1 MEARLEA
8 YERGAKRRQGSRS
21 VASAERRAVQR
32 KAEQPSGGMANWP
45 EGQLL
50 PDGWDEMDFGT
61 RLGELYTGKRGLL
74 FWFNKAA
81 YASIFII
88 LGGWVIFR
96 FVLPA
101 LGLYSLTNDLSTPP
115 AP

>member
-1 MEARLEA
+1 MA
-8 YERGAKRRQGSRS
+8 
-21 VASAERRAVQR
+21 ASAQRLAAQR
-32 KAEQPSGGMANWP
+32 KADLPSGGLAEWP

-50 PDGWDEMDFGT
+50 PNGWDDMDFGQ
-61 RLGELYTGKRGLL
+61 RAVELYTGKRGLL